1 MSVFHVKIYVIF
13 SVYLAAIQHSSLVR
27 IAKGTFILFLGN
39 DFLSFFVRLHTPHPF
54 PYAARPIA
62 TITITVAWLFFSSF
76 HFLLSDELVQFL
88 LLLTVSPTHRYYMYF
103 SLVSSD
109 FALFSQPWYIWY
121 SHVHINNVYRNL
133 RAMLTSTFPL
143 RLNIFVFIFFL
154 CHSCAQMDP
163 YNSATYTHTKRLS
176 LNTPKIRY
184 GFEIPEKKTRKF
196 ISLISRRRIKFRLV
210 NIRSSGFRGWFRF
223 ICQNGEEKKKLR
235 PKVCTQNS
243 LHRNNSKQHQQ
254 QQQQPNTNKNYN
266 TWFIVRVNQME

>member
-1 MSVFHVKIYVIF
+1 
-13 SVYLAAIQHSSLVR
+13 
-27 IAKGTFILFLGN
+27 
-39 DFLSFFVRLHTPHPF
+39 
-54 PYAARPIA
+54 
-62 TITITVAWLFFSSF
+62 
-76 HFLLSDELVQFL
+76 
-88 LLLTVSPTHRYYMYF
+88 MYF

-223 ICQNGEEKKKLR
+223 ICQNGEEKKKNCDQ
-235 PKVCTQNS
+235 KFAHKIHFTVITASNI
-243 LHRNNSKQHQQ
+243 NNSNSNRTPTKTTILDLLCELIKW
-254 QQQQPNTNKNYN
+254 NN
-266 TWFIVRVNQME
+266 